1 MIQNVPQPPVTQYPV
16 NDFREW
22 NANGQLE
29 LAPKFQRRPVW
40 SRQAKSYLIDTILRG
55 MPIPPVFV
63 RLRIDPTK
71 TQTLREVVDG
81 QQRLRAVLEYLDD
94 EFAVSRAHDSPFG
107 ARRFS
112 KLPPEAQNRVLAY
125 KFAVYML
132 EDVSD
137 AEVLAIFARL
147 NTYTLTLNAQERRNA
162 QFFGEFKQTAYELAL
177 EHYEFWTRNRI
188 LRDVDIA
195 RMKDA
200 ELTSEL
206 LLSMIKGITET
217 RTTHLNACYETYD
230 DKFPAGRRLVRQFR
244 SVIDAIGD
252 LYPDTLGK
260 SHFKRAP
267 MFYSLF
273 CAVFDALFGLPNSK
287 WSDKKGF
294 ETIRLKAIRRGLD
307 RLSEVL
313 DEPEPPQ
320 KFVPFI
326 DASQRATADVA
337 RRQTRHQFIWQNALT
352 KS

>member
-1 MIQNVPQPPVTQYPV
+1 MQTMAQPPVTQYPV

-22 NANGQLE
+22 HENGQLE

-55 MPIPPVFV
+55 MPIPPIFI
-63 RLRIDPTK
+63 RMRIDPEK
-71 TQTLREVVDG
+71 TQTVREVVDG
-81 QQRLRAVLEYLDD
+81 QQRLRAVLEYLEDD
-94 EFAVSRAHDSPFG
+94 FAVSRAHDSPFG
-107 ARRFS
+107 AKKFT
-112 KLPPEAQNRVLAY
+112 KLPGEAQNRVLAY

-137 AEVLAIFARL
+137 AEVLSIFARL
-147 NTYTLTLNAQERRNA
+147 NTYTLTLNPQERRNA

-177 EHYEFWTRNRI
+177 DHYEFWIRNKI

-217 RTTHLNACYETYD
+217 RATHLNSCYEQYD
-230 DKFPAGRRLVRQFR
+230 DDFPGRRTLIRQFR
-244 SVIDAIGD
+244 SVIDVIGE
-252 LYPDTLGK
+252 LFPDSLRD
-260 SHFKRAP
+260 SQFRRAP

-273 CAVFDALFGLPNSK
+273 CGIFDAMYGLVGSSRK
-287 WSDKKGF
+287 VKGF
-294 ETIRLKAIRRGLD
+294 DKSRLKAVRVGLD
-307 RLSEVL
+307 RLSSVL
-313 DEPEPPQ
+313 DEDEPPR
-320 KFVPFI
+320 KYAGFV

-337 RRQTRHQFIWQNALT
+337 RRQTRHEFVWNAL
-352 KS
+352 SRA

>member
-1 MIQNVPQPPVTQYPV
+1 
-16 NDFREW
+16 
-22 NANGQLE
+22 
-29 LAPKFQRRPVW
+29 
-40 SRQAKSYLIDTILRG
+40 
-55 MPIPPVFV
+55 MPIPPVFI
-63 RLRIDPTK
+63 RLRIDPAK
-71 TQTLREVVDG
+71 TQTVREVVDG

-112 KLPPEAQNRVLAY
+112 KLPPEAQGRVLAY

-147 NTYTLTLNAQERRNA
+147 NTYTLTLNAQEKRNA

-200 ELTSEL
+200 ELVSEL
-206 LLSMIKGITET
+206 LLSMTKGITET
-217 RTTHLNACYETYD
+217 RATHLNACYEAND
-230 DKFPAGRRLVRQFR
+230 DKFPEGRRLVKQFR
-244 SVIDAIGD
+244 AVIDAIGG
-252 LYPDTLGK
+252 LYPDTLGA
-260 SHFKRAP
+260 SHFRRTP

-273 CAVFDALFGLPNSK
+273 CALYDYLYGLPGSTHGSN
-287 WSDKKGF
+287 GL
-294 ETIRLKAIRRGLD
+294 EPRRLKAIRRGLN
-307 RLSEVL
+307 RLNDVL
-313 DEPEPPQ
+313 DEPESP
-320 KFVPFI
+320 KRFASFV

-337 RRQTRHQFIWQNALT
+337 RRETRHKFIWQDALA